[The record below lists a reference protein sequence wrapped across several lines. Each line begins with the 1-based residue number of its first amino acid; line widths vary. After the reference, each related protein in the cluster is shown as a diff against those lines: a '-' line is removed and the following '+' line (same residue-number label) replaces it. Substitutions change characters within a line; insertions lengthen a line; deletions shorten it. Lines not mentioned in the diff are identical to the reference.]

1 MFYTPKQFK
10 NQNANWQ
17 DKNYTY
23 AIHKTSGGAMY
34 LYQIDGKRITTKNIE
49 NAKTIRLDGVN
60 LEQLIEQIRKVQAEN

>member
-34 LYQIDGKRITTKNIE
+34 LYQIDGKRITKVIKNPII
-49 NAKTIRLDGVN
+49 T
-60 LEQLIEQIRKVQAEN
+60 

>member
-1 MFYTPKQFK
+1 MFYTAKQFK

-34 LYQIDGKRITTKNIE
+34 LYQIDGKRVT
-49 NAKTIRLDGVN
+49 AKTIASASVLRLDGVN
-60 LEQLIEQIRKVQAEN
+60 LEQLIEQINKVKAE